1 MRTAPAIKEMR
12 NDILFSGL
20 GEKLIGLLRVYNGL
34 FVKGIWMTLLLSAL
48 TVGIGVVL
56 GSLIALLK
64 MSKVKPLSWIAT
76 IYIEII
82 RGTPLLLQLYLFYFV
97 VPGAVKL
104 FSMSEFT
111 SVATALALNSAA
123 YVAEIIRAGIQ
134 SVDRGQTEAARSLG
148 MTKRHTMW
156 RIVFPQ
162 AVKNILPSLCNEFIM
177 VIKET
182 SLASTFFIGDLMT
195 QYKVIN
201 GITYLAFEPLIIVG
215 VIYFVMTFILSKFVA
230 AYERRLKISD

>member
-1 MRTAPAIKEMR
+1 M
-12 NDILFSGL
+12 FSNFGA
-20 GEKLIGLLRVYNGL
+20 KMAGLLRNYSSL
-34 FVKGIWMTLLLSAL
+34 FISGIWMTLLLSAL

-56 GSLIALLK
+56 GSLLSLMK
-64 MSKVKPLSWIAT
+64 MSKIKPLSWIAS

-97 VPGAVKL
+97 VPEAIK
-104 FSMSEFT
+104 FINMSEFA

-123 YVAEIIRAGIQ
+123 YVAEIIRGGIQ
-134 SVDRGQTEAARSLG
+134 SVDKGQTEAARSLG
-148 MTKRHTMW
+148 MTKNQTMW

-182 SLASTFFIGDLMT
+182 SLASTFFIGDIMT
-195 QYKVIN
+195 QYKVVQ
-201 GITYLAFEPLIIVG
+201 GITFLAFEPLIIVG
-215 VIYFVMTFILSKFVA
+215 VIYFIMTFLLSKFVA
-230 AYERRLKISD
+230 AYERRLKVSD

>member
-1 MRTAPAIKEMR
+1 MFSDFGAKMTGLLSRY
-12 NDILFSGL
+12 SGL
-20 GEKLIGLLRVYNGL
+20 FI
-34 FVKGIWMTLLLSAL
+34 KGVGVTLLLSVT
-48 TVGIGVVL
+48 TVSIGVVL
-56 GSLIALLK
+56 GSLLSLLK
-64 MSKVKPLSWIAT
+64 MSKVKPLSWLAT

-97 VPGAVKL
+97 IPEIVPIK
-104 FSMSEFT
+104 MSEFD

-123 YVAEIIRAGIQ
+123 YVAEIVRAGIQ
-134 SVDRGQTEAARSLG
+134 SVDKGQSEASRSLG
-148 MTKRHTMW
+148 MTKLQTMW

-195 QYKVIN
+195 QYKIVSSVTF
-201 GITYLAFEPLIIVG
+201 ITFEPLIIVG
-215 VIYFVMTFILSKFVA
+215 VIYFILTFILSKLVA
-230 AYERRLKISD
+230 VYERRLKVSD